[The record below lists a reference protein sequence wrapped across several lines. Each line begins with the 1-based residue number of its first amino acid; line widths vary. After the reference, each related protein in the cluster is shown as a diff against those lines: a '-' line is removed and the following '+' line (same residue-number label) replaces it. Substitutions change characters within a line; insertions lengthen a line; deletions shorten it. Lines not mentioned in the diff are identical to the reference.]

1 MTHAI
6 RIHETGG
13 LDVLKWEAVEVP
25 LPARGELRIRHTAIG
40 LNFIDIY
47 HRTGIYPTPL
57 PTVIGSEG
65 AGVVEALG
73 DGVEGFA
80 PGDRVAYASVIG
92 ADAEVRNIA
101 AHRLVKLPDDISDEL
116 AAACMLKGLTAHS
129 LIRRAYPVKAGET
142 ILVHAAAGGTGL
154 ILCQWAKSLGATV
167 IGTVGSREKAAL
179 AAANGCDH
187 TVLYRE
193 VDFVEA
199 VRDLTG
205 GEGLPVVYDSVGR
218 DTFLKSL
225 DCLRP
230 FGMMVSYG
238 QASGRVEP
246 LDIIWLAR
254 KGALY
259 LTRPS
264 LPVYIARRDHLL
276 GAAEELFDVL
286 RRGVVEVDIS
296 ARYPLSEAAR
306 AQADLEG
313 RRSSGSNILLPDR
326 RST

>member
-1 MTHAI
+1 MTRAI
-6 RIHETGG
+6 RIHGTGG
-13 LDVLKWEAVEVP
+13 LDVLRWEEVDVP
-25 LPARGELRIRHTAIG
+25 PPGPGELRIRHAAIG

-47 HRTGIYPTPL
+47 HRTGIYTTPL
-57 PTVIGSEG
+57 PAVIGAEA
-65 AGVVEALG
+65 AGVVESLG

-92 ADAEVRNIA
+92 ADAEIRNIA
-101 AHRLVKLPDDISDEL
+101 ADRAVKLPDDIGDEL
-116 AAACMLKGLTAHS
+116 AAASMLKGLTVHS

-187 TVLYRE
+187 PVLYRE

-199 VRDLTG
+199 VRDLTR
-205 GEGLPVVYDSVGR
+205 GEGLPVVFDSVGR
-218 DTFLKSL
+218 DTFMKSL

-246 LDIIWLAR
+246 LDIIRLAR

-264 LPVYIARRDHLL
+264 LPVYIARREHLL
-276 GAAEELFDVL
+276 WAAGDLFDVL
-286 RRGVVEVDIS
+286 RRGVVKVDIT
-296 ARYPLSEAAR
+296 ARYPLSETRR

-313 RRSSGSNILLPDR
+313 RRTSGSSILLPG
-326 RST
+326 